1 MNPDTIYYNAQL
13 VCKKN
18 SQTDPDIPC
27 VYTETRSENLLSNAM
42 DYQFSIIRFTL
53 DSVNIPVF
61 IPKINTSIGNQID
74 VTTYEVQI
82 QLSLNL
88 NGSVTNH
95 VVSMPLLYTC
105 RNKYSSQVPS
115 VAGADSPFYYM
126 YDLQDFCDSFNT
138 TIKNLFDLLNSD
150 ISPTVLQTKPPKM
163 TYQNNLFSIWY
174 DANGWGGADM
184 TGSLPQIENFTLQ
197 FNDDLRLLLR
207 NFNMNYALD
216 PNGYNWTLIVSN
228 KLVNNQTVGGKLY
241 YVETQSYETTSTI
254 FCPVSSIVFISNAMG
269 IRSEYLGSTQVLSQQ
284 VNATQ
289 SSNNIENSI
298 ADISLPLDNSN
309 DYNSCIAYQAGI
321 FRFSDIFTE
330 NIRDIDIKI
339 FWKSKLGVMYPVMLS
354 DGCGMNLKMMFERKK

>member
-13 VCKKN
+13 ICQKN
-18 SQTDPDIPC
+18 AQTDPDIPC
-27 VYTETRSENLLSNAM
+27 IYTESRTDTLLSNAM
-42 DYQFSIIRFTL
+42 DYKFSIIRFTL

-61 IPKINTSIGNQID
+61 IPKVQGGINQTLYQ
-74 VTTYEVQI
+74 VQVK
-82 QLSLNL
+82 LALNL
-88 NGSVTNH
+88 GGTITNYT
-95 VVSMPLLYTC
+95 SSQPLQYVC
-105 RNKYSSQVPS
+105 RNKYASQVPS
-115 VAGADSPFYYM
+115 VTGADSPYYYM
-126 YDLQDFCDSFNT
+126 FDLQDFCDMFNT
-138 TIKNLFDLLNSD
+138 TMKSIFLDLTNAIL
-150 ISPTVLQTKPPKM
+150 PTVLQTKPPKM

-174 DANGWGGADM
+174 DSTGWGGVDS
-184 TGSLPQIENFTLQ
+184 TGSGAHIESFTMQ

-216 PNGYNWTLIVSN
+216 QYGYNWNLIVSN
-228 KLVNNQTVGGKLY
+228 KLVNNQTIGGTLY

-269 IRSEYLGSTQVLSQQ
+269 VRSEYLGSTQVLSQQ
-284 VNATQ
+284 TNPKQ

-309 DYNSCIAYQAGI
+309 DYNSCIAYQASI
-321 FRFSDIFTE
+321 FRYSDIFTE

-339 FWKSKLGVMYPVMLS
+339 YWKSKMGVMYPVMLS

>member
-13 VCKKN
+13 ICQKN
-18 SQTDPDIPC
+18 AQTDPDIPC
-27 VYTETRSENLLSNAM
+27 IYTESRTDTLLSNAM
-42 DYQFSIIRFTL
+42 DYKFSIIRFTL

-61 IPKINTSIGNQID
+61 IPKVQGGINQTLYQ
-74 VTTYEVQI
+74 VQVK
-82 QLSLNL
+82 LALNL
-88 NGSVTNH
+88 GGTITNYT
-95 VVSMPLLYTC
+95 SSQPLQYVC
-105 RNKYSSQVPS
+105 RNKYASQVPS
-115 VAGADSPFYYM
+115 ITGADSPYYYM
-126 YDLQDFCDSFNT
+126 FDLQDFCDMFNT
-138 TIKNLFDLLNSD
+138 TMKSIFLDFSNS
-150 ISPTVLQTKPPKM
+150 IAPTVLQTKPPKM

-174 DANGWGGADM
+174 DSTGWGGVDS
-184 TGSLPQIENFTLQ
+184 TGSGAHIESFTMQ

-216 PNGYNWTLIVSN
+216 QYGYNWNLIVSN
-228 KLVNNQTVGGKLY
+228 KLVNNQSLGGTLY

-269 IRSEYLGSTQVLSQQ
+269 VRSEYLGSTQVLSQQ
-284 VNATQ
+284 TNPKQ

-309 DYNSCIAYQAGI
+309 DYNSCIAYQASI
-321 FRFSDIFTE
+321 FRYSDIFTE

-339 FWKSKLGVMYPVMLS
+339 YWKSKMGVMYPVMLS

>member
-13 VCKKN
+13 ICQKN
-18 SQTDPDIPC
+18 AQTDPDIPC
-27 VYTETRSENLLSNAM
+27 IYTESRTDTLLSNAM
-42 DYQFSIIRFTL
+42 DYKFSIIRFTL

-61 IPKINTSIGNQID
+61 IPKVQGGINQTLYQ
-74 VTTYEVQI
+74 VQVK
-82 QLSLNL
+82 LALNL
-88 NGSVTNH
+88 GGTITNYT
-95 VVSMPLLYTC
+95 SSQPLQYVC
-105 RNKYSSQVPS
+105 RNKYASQVPS
-115 VAGADSPFYYM
+115 VTGADSPYYYM
-126 YDLQDFCDSFNT
+126 FDLQDFCDMFNT
-138 TIKNLFDLLNSD
+138 TMKSIFLDFSNS
-150 ISPTVLQTKPPKM
+150 IAPTVLQTKPPKM

-174 DANGWGGADM
+174 DSTGWGGVDS
-184 TGSLPQIENFTLQ
+184 TGSGAHIESFTMQ

-216 PNGYNWTLIVSN
+216 QFGYNWNLIVSN
-228 KLVNNQTVGGKLY
+228 KLVNNQTIGGTLY

-269 IRSEYLGSTQVLSQQ
+269 VRSEYLGSTQVLSQQ
-284 VNATQ
+284 TNPKQ

-309 DYNSCIAYQAGI
+309 DYNSCIAYQASI
-321 FRFSDIFTE
+321 FRYSDIFTE

-339 FWKSKLGVMYPVMLS
+339 YWKSKMGVMYPVMLS